1 MQMNWDG
8 ILRDERDDLYQP
20 SAKRMNS
27 GIADNRR
34 IQEDMES

>member
-20 SAKRMNS
+20 SAKRIS
-27 GIADNRR
+27 SEVAENRR
-34 IQEDMES
+34 AQLDTES